1 MWQFIDDDHDECN
14 EKMKFLES
22 MNQRL
27 QDKVTHREG
36 QQAKVLA
43 ELARLRALVDESMMS
58 HVTPSTSIG
67 REN

>member
-1 MWQFIDDDHDECN
+1 ME
-14 EKMKFLES
+14 FLES

-27 QDKVTHREG
+27 HDKVTHLEG

-58 HVTPSTSIG
+58 DATPSTSIG
-67 REN
+67 RENENVRFLFLDPKLWL